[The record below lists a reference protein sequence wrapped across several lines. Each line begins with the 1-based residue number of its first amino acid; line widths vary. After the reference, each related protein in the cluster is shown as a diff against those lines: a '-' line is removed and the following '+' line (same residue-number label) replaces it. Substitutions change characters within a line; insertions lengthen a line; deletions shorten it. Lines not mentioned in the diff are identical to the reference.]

1 MASNDGHDHSDEEEY
16 DDDEIVTLSDA
27 EGNETEFQFLGVV
40 EVEGEDYALLTP
52 ANDEEAEATE
62 IFIFRYEQD
71 EDGGEVFSDVED
83 EETFQKVRAQA
94 EALFASLEEEDDEE
108 ELDA

>member
-1 MASNDGHDHSDEEEY
+1 MASHDGHDHEDEDL
-16 DDDEIVTLSDA
+16 DDDDIVTLSDA
-27 EGNETEFQFLGVV
+27 EGNETDFQFLGVV

-52 ANDEEAEATE
+52 ANDEEATETE

-71 EDGGEVFSDVED
+71 EDGGEIFSDVED

-94 EALFASLEEEDDEE
+94 EALFASLEEGDEEE